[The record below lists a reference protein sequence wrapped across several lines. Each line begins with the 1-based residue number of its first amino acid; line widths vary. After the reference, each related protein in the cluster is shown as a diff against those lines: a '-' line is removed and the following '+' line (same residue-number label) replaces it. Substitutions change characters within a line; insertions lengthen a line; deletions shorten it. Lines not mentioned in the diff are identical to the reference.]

1 MVSIMDIDPK
11 RQICDN
17 RATLSQSAVSQKSI
31 DLEIPIPLKPP
42 TSTTSPTSPPS
53 GASGTEGTLDPTTVT
68 STVTDTE
75 LAKRAMKLDLI
86 ESQGSSSTSAASG
99 TSAASTATTTT
110 THSSN
115 TVNSAATIMMKH
127 RKLKERTFSDE
138 LGSPKSPAAV
148 IGRNGTTHLVVPR
161 QTSLTSQSDV
171 VDDRKALRDALYQ
184 GIFHRHR
191 RTIFAVGSF
200 LRMLK
205 SRNSSY
211 NTIRSSSEGEDD
223 TR

>member
-11 RQICDN
+11 RQICDT

-31 DLEIPIPLKPP
+31 DLEIPVPLKSP
-42 TSTTSPTSPPS
+42 TSTTSPASPPTS
-53 GASGTEGTLDPTTVT
+53 GAASGTLSPQTTSAV
-68 STVTDTE
+68 DTE

-86 ESQGSSSTSAASG
+86 ESQGSSGTSAASG
-99 TSAASTATTTT
+99 TSATSTATTT

-115 TVNSAATIMMKH
+115 TANSSGTTTTAIMMKH

-148 IGRNGTTHLVVPR
+148 IGRNGTTQLVVPR
-161 QTSLTSQSDV
+161 QTSLTSQPDV